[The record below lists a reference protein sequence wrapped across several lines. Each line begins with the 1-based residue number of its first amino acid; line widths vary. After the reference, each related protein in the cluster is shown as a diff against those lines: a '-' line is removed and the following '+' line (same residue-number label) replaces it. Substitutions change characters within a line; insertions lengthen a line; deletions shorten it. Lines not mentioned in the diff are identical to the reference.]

1 MALTTPVFIDRT
13 TFGAYYF
20 FACSAFL
27 CTVVCALFMFETKG
41 HSLEVIEQKYMDG
54 KARTSGAWAMEKLK
68 MRPTA
73 RMTEVKAVSRP
84 ESTTSGDMSPNDG
97 GLLV

>member
-1 MALTTPVFIDRT
+1 MFIDRT

-41 HSLEVIEQKYMDG
+41 YSLEVIEQQYLDG
-54 KARTSGAWAMEKLK
+54 KARTTGTWAMEKLK
-68 MRPTA
+68 MRPVA
-73 RMTEVKAVSRP
+73 RTTELKTVSRP
-84 ESTTSGDMSPNDG
+84 ESLTSGYVSPNEG
-97 GLLV
+97 GLVA

>member
-20 FACSAFL
+20 FAGSTFF

-41 HSLEVIEQKYMDG
+41 HSLEVIEQQYLDG
-54 KARTSGAWAMEKLK
+54 KARTTGTWAMEKLK

-73 RMTEVKAVSRP
+73 RVKAVSRP
-84 ESTTSGDMSPNDG
+84 ESLTSGDMSPNEG
-97 GLLV
+97 GLMT